1 MASDL
6 LFKTLNRMHRGLLK
20 ISGGRAGWTAGKMP
34 VVELTT
40 TGRRS
45 GEPRTVMVTSPL
57 QDGETIVLVAS
68 AWGND
73 AHPAWFLNLR
83 DDPSVTVRTEAG
95 TRQMRARILA
105 GDERNRMWARIIER
119 FDRYADYQSK
129 TERELPVVALEP
141 SGCGQGT
148 GRT

>member
-1 MASDL
+1 MASEMV
-6 LFKTLNRMHRGLLK
+6 FKTLNAMHRGLLR

-57 QDGETIVLVAS
+57 QDGDTIVLVAS

-95 TRQMRARILA
+95 TRPMRARILD
-105 GDERNRMWARIIER
+105 GDERARMWDRIVEG

-129 TERELPVVALEP
+129 TERRLPVVALEP
-141 SGCGQGT
+141 VEAD
-148 GRT
+148 R